1 MTHEALRNEITD
13 GNLLRGLLSV
23 SLPILVSNLL
33 QGVVEIVDL
42 FFVGRLGSDA
52 IAGVAL
58 ATSLIFFLVTVLIG
72 IATATAA
79 FISRAYGARDFSEI
93 GRLLF
98 HALVLGAGFSLVL
111 MTIGAFFSRDVLFLL
126 GARGAVADAGAAF
139 LSTFLLGI
147 GSLVILWLLIVSFQS
162 TGDTR
167 TPMFV
172 MGAVILANI
181 VANPVLIFGLYG
193 TPAFGVAGSAL
204 ATVLARTMG
213 LAILA
218 GIVLRRKGIMVLPEH
233 LAFDLPLVRRLF
245 GVAVPSALQNGM
257 RSFSSLALMAIVTAY
272 GAAAVSAFGIAYR
285 VEYILLMP
293 GFAFATGTAVIV
305 GQNLGAR
312 KPERAEQGVRYS
324 LLLYGGIM
332 AASSV
337 ACLLFAP
344 AILGFFDPSGAS
356 IPAGSSY
363 FSTVAP
369 FYVLM
374 AASLILAFAMNGA
387 GATRIPMLAAFLAM
401 VLVQLPLA
409 LWLPGWTRA
418 GLSGV
423 WYAIAIAIVVQ
434 CGALLILYRQGHW
447 KSVLL

>member
-1 MTHEALRNEITD
+1 MTHEALRNEITE
-13 GNLLRGLLSV
+13 GNLLHGLLSV

-42 FFVGRLGSDA
+42 YFVGRLGSDA

-79 FISRAYGARDFSEI
+79 FISRAYGAKDYSEI

-98 HALVLGAGFSLVL
+98 HALVLGGGFSLVL
-111 MTIGAFFSRDVLFLL
+111 MILGAFFSHPTLLLL
-126 GARGAVADAGAAF
+126 GARGTVADAGAAF
-139 LSTFLLGI
+139 LSTFLMGI

-167 TPMFV
+167 TPMYV

-193 TPAFGVAGSAL
+193 APAFGVAGSAL

-218 GIVLRRKGIMVLPEH
+218 GIVLRRKGIMSLPDRPV
-233 LAFDLPLVRRLF
+233 FDISLVRRLF
-245 GVAVPSALQNGM
+245 GVAAPSALQNGM
-257 RSFSSLALMAIVTAY
+257 RSFSSLALMAIVTGY

-293 GFAFATGTAVIV
+293 GFAFATGTAVLV

-312 KPERAEQGVRYS
+312 HPERAEQGVRYS
-324 LLLYGGIM
+324 LLVYGGIM
-332 AASSV
+332 TVSSV
-337 ACLLFAP
+337 ACLCFAP

-363 FSTVAP
+363 FATVAP

-374 AASLILAFAMNGA
+374 AASLILAFAINGA

-409 LWLPGWTRA
+409 LWLPGWTGT

-447 KSVLL
+447 KSVRL

>member
-1 MTHEALRNEITD
+1 MSHEALRNEITE
-13 GNLLRGLLSV
+13 GNLFRALLSV

-42 FFVGRLGSDA
+42 YFVGRLGPDA

-79 FISRAYGARDFSEI
+79 FMSRAYGAKEYGEI
-93 GRLLF
+93 GRVMF
-98 HALVLGAGFSLVL
+98 HALALGGGFSLVL
-111 MTIGAFFSRDVLFLL
+111 MVLGAFASRPVLFLL

-167 TPMFV
+167 TPMYV
-172 MGAVILANI
+172 MVAVIFGNI
-181 VANPVLIFGLYG
+181 LANPVLIFGLYG
-193 TPAFGVAGSAL
+193 VPAFGVAGSAL
-204 ATVLARTMG
+204 ATVLARTGG
-213 LAILA
+213 LVILVGIIFRRRGILA
-218 GIVLRRKGIMVLPEH
+218 LPEH
-233 LAFDLPLVRRLF
+233 PTFDLSLVRRLS
-245 GVAVPSALQNGM
+245 GVAIPSALQNGM
-257 RSFSSLALMAIVTAY
+257 RSFSSLFLMAIVTAY
-272 GAAAVSAFGIAYR
+272 GAAAVSALGIAYR
-285 VEYILLMP
+285 VEYILVMP
-293 GFAFATGTAVIV
+293 GYAFATGTAVLV

-312 KPERAEQGVRYS
+312 HPERAEQGVRIS

-332 AASSV
+332 AACSM

-363 FSTVAP
+363 FATVAP

-374 AASLILAFAMNGA
+374 AASVILAFAMNGA
-387 GATRIPMLAAFLAM
+387 GATRIPMVAAFLAL

-409 LWLPGWTRA
+409 VWLPGWT
-418 GLSGV
+418 GTGVSGV
-423 WYAIAIAIVVQ
+423 WYAIAIAIAVQ
-434 CGALLILYRQGHW
+434 FLALLFLYRRGHW
-447 KSVLL
+447 KEVRL